1 MDWQKI
7 LKLIPTIRRPVA
19 LAGLVIVVLYGI
31 YKLILTLPIFSRI
44 NDVQT
49 FALIDRIALYLFILA
64 LVAIVLSIF
73 AYLGVHFI
81 KQKSIRG
88 EHATGNTPIN
98 NSPLDQLA
106 PMELPQLTLKLF
118 LESGAYQD
126 EITFIQPQPDG
137 VVQDYYFA
145 FGLALQNEIEKSVPA
160 KDIDIRVEISWN
172 GEELQS
178 APEFTTES
186 PGWQM
191 LRSKIQQ
198 SGELP
203 LPAVLEFKGTEQ
215 NRCTFGHP
223 LEWNRFRGHLSRK
236 TNGYF
241 LLCYRIS
248 SASPHTANTDKL
260 RITLQ

>member
-98 NSPLDQLA
+98 NSPLVK
-106 PMELPQLTLKLF
+106 LTPL
-118 LESGAYQD
+118 SR
-126 EITFIQPQPDG
+126 PR
-137 VVQDYYFA
+137 
-145 FGLALQNEIEKSVPA
+145 IEKNKV
-160 KDIDIRVEISWN
+160 D
-172 GEELQS
+172 
-178 APEFTTES
+178 F
-186 PGWQM
+186 
-191 LRSKIQQ
+191 
-198 SGELP
+198 
-203 LPAVLEFKGTEQ
+203 
-215 NRCTFGHP
+215 
-223 LEWNRFRGHLSRK
+223 
-236 TNGYF
+236 
-241 LLCYRIS
+241 
-248 SASPHTANTDKL
+248 
-260 RITLQ
+260 